1 MPIRCLMKRLS
12 EIAKYYNDL
21 GFQVF
26 GVDFSEVGVELAK
39 KLGIEAKVMDVD
51 AGLDFESNSYD
62 IIFAH
67 YGNKEV
73 QEHIAD
79 SDWDS
84 KNAIIIIFSGGFPV
98 DKEMDDYGTWWVSA
112 SHMEKKENI
121 CILLKEVVTK

>member
-1 MPIRCLMKRLS
+1 MENKLNILLLDNNDRRLHNSASLMQCCG
-12 EIAKYYNDL
+12 
-21 GFQVF
+21 GFCINPKSTINQ
-26 GVDFSEVGVELAK
+26 D
-39 KLGIEAKVMDVD
+39 DY
-51 AGLDFESNSYD
+51 ESNSYD

-98 DKEMDDYGTWWVSA
+98 DKEMDDYGIWWVSA